1 MSALYLGG
9 AAALA
14 LTAAM
19 LTLAQAVRLVGADAS
34 GRRRA
39 RWLAFVIGVVA
50 LVPVNGL
57 SAARLL
63 LTLSPSLSVST
74 VAFSLA
80 AIAAA
85 ISERPLIRRA
95 ELNLLGA
102 IVLAMSLPLFASV
115 LRLWPLDLYLSGYR
129 FSWLALAVAG
139 VGILAA
145 WRGCS
150 AIALVMLGAL
160 VAQFFHLL
168 PSRNLWDGLT
178 DGLAFL
184 VALGVVGRAAAGWLA
199 SRRRRPV

>member
-1 MSALYLGG
+1 MSALYLEG

-19 LTLAQAVRLVGADAS
+19 LSLAQAIRLVGADAS

-39 RWLAFVIGVVA
+39 RWLALVISAAA

-95 ELNLLGA
+95 ELTLLSCVVL
-102 IVLAMSLPLFASV
+102 IVSLPLFASV
-115 LRLWPLDLYLSGYR
+115 LRLWSLDLYASGYR
-129 FSWLALAVAG
+129 FSWLAVVVAG

-145 WRGCS
+145 WRGFS

-184 VALGVVGRAAAGWLA
+184 VALALAGQAFAGWLA
-199 SRRRRPV
+199 SRQRRPV

>member
-1 MSALYLGG
+1 MSALHLEG

-14 LTAAM
+14 LTAVA
-19 LTLAQAVRLVGADAS
+19 LSLARWTGWVSADAS
-34 GRRRA
+34 GRRLA
-39 RWLAFVIGVVA
+39 RWLAFAIGLAV

-80 AIAAA
+80 AITAAV
-85 ISERPLIRRA
+85 SERPLIRRA
-95 ELNLLGA
+95 ELVLLGGF
-102 IVLAMSLPLFASV
+102 VLAVSLPLFASV
-115 LRLWPLDLYLSGYR
+115 LRLWPLDLYVLGYH
-129 FSWLALAVAG
+129 FSWMDIAVAG
-139 VGILAA
+139 WGILAA
-145 WRGCS
+145 WRGLS
-150 AIALVMLGAL
+150 AVALVMLGAL

-168 PSRNLWDGLT
+168 PSRNLWDALT

>member
-1 MSALYLGG
+1 MSTLYLEG

-19 LTLAQAVRLVGADAS
+19 LTLAQAIRLVGAEAS

-39 RWLAFVIGVVA
+39 RCLTLVIGLAA

-95 ELNLLGA
+95 ELIFLGGFVL
-102 IVLAMSLPLFASV
+102 IVSLPLFASV
-115 LRLWPLDLYLSGYR
+115 LRLWPLDLYVLGYR
-129 FSWLALAVAG
+129 FSWMDIVVAG
-139 VGILAA
+139 CGILAA
-145 WRGCS
+145 WRGLS

-160 VAQFFHLL
+160 VAQFVHLL

-184 VALGVVGRAAAGWLA
+184 VALGLVSRAVAGWLA
-199 SRRRRPV
+199 SRRRRSV

>member
-1 MSALYLGG
+1 MSALYLELVST
-9 AAALA
+9 LA
-14 LTAAM
+14 LTATALM
-19 LTLAQAVRLVGADAS
+19 LMRWVRLVGEDAR

-39 RWLAFVIGVVA
+39 RWLALAISVAA

-63 LTLSPSLSVST
+63 LTLSPSLSTST

-85 ISERPLIRRA
+85 TSARPLIRRA
-95 ELNLLGA
+95 ELNLLSVVVL
-102 IVLAMSLPLFASV
+102 IVSLPLFASV
-115 LRLWPLDLYLSGYR
+115 LRLWTLDLYLSGYR
-129 FSWLALAVAG
+129 FSWLAVGVAG
-139 VGILAA
+139 LGMLAA
-145 WRGCS
+145 WRGFP
-150 AIALVMLGAL
+150 AVATVMLGAL

-168 PSRNLWDGLT
+168 PSGNLWDGLT

-184 VALGVVGRAAAGWLA
+184 VALGLIGRAAPDWLA

>member
-1 MSALYLGG
+1 MSAFYLEG

-14 LTAAM
+14 LTAGMVKFVHA
-19 LTLAQAVRLVGADAS
+19 TRLLNADAG

-39 RWLAFVIGVVA
+39 RWLVIAIGLAA

-80 AIAAA
+80 AISAV
-85 ISERPLIRRA
+85 ISVRPLIRRP
-95 ELNLLGA
+95 ELTLLGCV
-102 IVLAMSLPLFASV
+102 VLVVSLPIFASV
-115 LRLWPLDLYLSGYR
+115 LRLWTLDLYLIGYR
-129 FSWLALAVAG
+129 FSWLDVAVA
-139 VGILAA
+139 VGGMLAA
-145 WRGCS
+145 WRGLT
-150 AIALVMLGAL
+150 AVALVVLGTL
-160 VAQFFHLL
+160 VAHFIHLL

-184 VALGVVGRAAAGWLA
+184 IALGLAGRAAAGWLA

>member
-1 MSALYLGG
+1 MSALYLEG

-19 LTLAQAVRLVGADAS
+19 LTLAQAIRLVGADACS
-34 GRRRA
+34 WRRA
-39 RWLAFVIGVVA
+39 RWLALVIGLAA
-50 LVPVNGL
+50 LVPADGV

-63 LTLSPSLSVST
+63 LTLSPSLSLST

-85 ISERPLIRRA
+85 ISQRPLIRRA
-95 ELNLLGA
+95 ELNLLGVV
-102 IVLAMSLPLFASV
+102 VLAASLPLFASV

-129 FSWLALAVAG
+129 FSWLDLAVAG
-139 VGILAA
+139 CGILAA
-145 WRGCS
+145 WRGFS

-168 PSRNLWDGLT
+168 PSGNLWDGLT

-184 VALGVVGRAAAGWLA
+184 VALGLVGRAAAGWLA

>member
-1 MSALYLGG
+1 MSALYLEG

-19 LTLAQAVRLVGADAS
+19 LTLAQAIRLVGADAS
-34 GRRRA
+34 SWRRA
-39 RWLAFVIGVVA
+39 RWLALVIGLAA
-50 LVPVNGL
+50 LVPADGV

-63 LTLSPSLSVST
+63 LTLSPSLSLST

-85 ISERPLIRRA
+85 ISQRPLIRRA
-95 ELNLLGA
+95 ELNLLGVV
-102 IVLAMSLPLFASV
+102 VLAASLPLFTSV

-129 FSWLALAVAG
+129 FSWLDLVVAG
-139 VGILAA
+139 CGILAA
-145 WRGCS
+145 WRGLS

-160 VAQFFHLL
+160 VVQFFHLL
-168 PSRNLWDGLT
+168 PSGNLWDGLT

-184 VALGVVGRAAAGWLA
+184 VALGLVGRTASGWLA